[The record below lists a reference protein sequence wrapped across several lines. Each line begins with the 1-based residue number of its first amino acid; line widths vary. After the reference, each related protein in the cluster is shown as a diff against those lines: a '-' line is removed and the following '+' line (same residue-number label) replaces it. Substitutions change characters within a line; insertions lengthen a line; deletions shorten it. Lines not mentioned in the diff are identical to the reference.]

1 MILLQAQQVAR
12 HFGADVLFENIDL
25 DIQEHSRIALVGKN
39 GAGKS
44 TLLKMIIGQQAPDE
58 GQIVT
63 KKGLTI
69 GYLAQNTG
77 LESDKTIYEE
87 MLSVFDR
94 LRQMEQD
101 LHRLE
106 AKIADPNAE
115 HASKAYQQL
124 LNRYDQ
130 LLHDFKEQNGYGYEI
145 AKDYDSCSG
154 QRKRKDLNYLW
165 DFKGAGKQRTSD
177 SLF

>member
-44 TLLKMIIGQQAPDE
+44 TLLKMIIGEQAPDE

-63 KKGLTI
+63 KKGLTM

-87 MLSVFDR
+87 MLSVFDK

-101 LHRLE
+101 LHKLE
-106 AKIADPNAE
+106 
-115 HASKAYQQL
+115 L
-124 LNRYDQ
+124 R
-130 LLHDFKEQNGYGYEI
+130 
-145 AKDYDSCSG
+145 
-154 QRKRKDLNYLW
+154 
-165 DFKGAGKQRTSD
+165 
-177 SLF
+177 SLIQMQIMPQKLINNC